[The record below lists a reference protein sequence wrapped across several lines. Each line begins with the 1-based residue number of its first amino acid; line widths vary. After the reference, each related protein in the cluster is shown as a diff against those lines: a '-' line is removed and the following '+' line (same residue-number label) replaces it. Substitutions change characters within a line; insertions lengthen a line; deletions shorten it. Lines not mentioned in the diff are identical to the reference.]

1 MQDNLPPKKDT
12 PSHPKSK
19 RTARFSDMLL
29 QVTTDLAKTKSLDE
43 ALETLVKITT
53 STIGAERGT
62 IFLNDSAT
70 GELYS
75 RIAQGSFRR
84 EIRILNTKGVAGW
97 VFTNNKGAIIPD
109 AYKDDRFNKAVDVR
123 TGFRTKSILC
133 APLRTVSGEEI
144 GVSQILNKIDGEFNQ
159 DDLDLLEAMT
169 EQAAI
174 AIQGNIIVEQIEAAR
189 KQELEFLDVV
199 SQVSSELELTP
210 LLQKIITTISTMLDC
225 ERATLFINDEKTNE
239 LYTEVGEGLD
249 EKSVIKFPNHLGIA
263 GTVFTSGKPVN
274 IPHAYA
280 DLRFNPGFDKKTG
293 FFTRSILCMPVFNKE
308 GKTIGVS
315 QVLNKKGGSFNAED
329 EKRLAAFTSQISMG
343 IENAKLFDDVQSQMN
358 YSQSILSSMHDAVL
372 TFDENFVIK
381 TCNPAG
387 LKILK
392 VPHEAAILEQE
403 ASALFNGPNEWLIK
417 KLESVEET
425 EEFLDAEIQVE
436 GETLSV
442 NITLSPLLG
451 KNSSVGRLQ
460 KGSEKKISPI
470 KDPSVRYEITIGRE
484 IIGAMLM
491 IEDISSEKRM
501 KSTMSRYM
509 DPELADQLMAT
520 GAENED
526 IMGGKQS
533 VGTVLFSDVRSF
545 TTITEELGAQ
555 GTVKLLNDYFTIMVD
570 CITDEGGML
579 DKFIGDAMMCIF
591 GTPVPHDDDPDRAV
605 RAAIRMMTDLKT
617 FNDKRASE
625 GKMPIDHG
633 MGINTDSIVSGNIG
647 SPKRMDYTVIG
658 DGVNLAARI
667 ESACKQYGAHIL
679 ISEFTHKAVKA
690 TYRTRPVDYVIVK
703 GKTEPVGVYEV
714 LDFHD
719 DESYPNLVEA
729 LGLFNDGYRS
739 WNIGK
744 WDQAIK
750 LFNSVL
756 KINPSDKA
764 AQLYIDRC
772 NHMKKNPPKGTWDGV
787 WVMTSK

>member
-1 MQDNLPPKKDT
+1 
-12 PSHPKSK
+12 
-19 RTARFSDMLL
+19 DM
-29 QVTTDLAKTKSLDE
+29 
-43 ALETLVKITT
+43 
-53 STIGAERGT
+53 
-62 IFLNDSAT
+62 
-70 GELYS
+70 
-75 RIAQGSFRR
+75 
-84 EIRILNTKGVAGW
+84 
-97 VFTNNKGAIIPD
+97 
-109 AYKDDRFNKAVDVR
+109 
-123 TGFRTKSILC
+123 
-133 APLRTVSGEEI
+133 
-144 GVSQILNKIDGEFNQ
+144 
-159 DDLDLLEAMT
+159 LEAMT

-249 EKSVIKFPNHLGIA
+249 EKSTIRIPNHLGISGA
-263 GTVFTSGKPVN
+263 VFTSGKAVN

-280 DLRFNPGFDKKTG
+280 DLRFNPSFDKQTG
-293 FFTRSILCMPVFNKE
+293 FFTRSILCMPVFSKA

-315 QVLNKKGGSFNAED
+315 QVLNKRGGSFNAED

-372 TFDENFVIK
+372 TFDEQGVVK

-387 LKILK
+387 LRILK
-392 VPHEAAILEQE
+392 VPHEAAILEQQ
-403 ASALFNGPNEWLIK
+403 ASSLFGGSNEWLLQ
-417 KLESVEET
+417 KLEAVHEN
-425 EEFLDAEIQVE
+425 EEFLDAELQVE

-442 NITLSPLLG
+442 NVTLTPLLG
-451 KNSSVGRLQ
+451 K
-460 KGSEKKISPI
+460 SEKRSDVDSSP
-470 KDPSVRYEITIGRE
+470 KDN

-509 DPELADQLMAT
+509 DPELADQLMTAD
-520 GAENED
+520 GNDAD

-605 RAAIRMMTDLKT
+605 RAAIRMMTDLKV
-617 FNDKRASE
+617 FNDKRSTE

-679 ISEFTHKAVKA
+679 ISEFTYNAVKA
-690 TYRTRPVDYVIVK
+690 TYRTRQVDYVIVK

-739 WNIGK
+739 WNEGK
-744 WDQAIK
+744 WDQATK
-750 LFNSVL
+750 LFNSVK
-756 KINPSDKA
+756 KINPDDKA

-772 NHMKKNPPKGTWDGV
+772 AHMKKNPPKGNWDGV

>member
-1 MQDNLPPKKDT
+1 
-12 PSHPKSK
+12 
-19 RTARFSDMLL
+19 MLL
-29 QVTTDLAKTKSLDE
+29 QVTNDLAKTKTLDE

-62 IFLNDSAT
+62 IFLNDPAT

-75 RIAQGSFRR
+75 RIAQGNFRR
-84 EIRILNTKGVAGW
+84 EIRILNNKGVAGW
-97 VFTNNKGAIIPD
+97 VFSHNEGVIIQD
-109 AYKDDRFNKAVDVR
+109 AYKDERFNKAVDVR

-133 APLRTVSGEEI
+133 APLRTVAGEEI
-144 GVSQILNKIDGEFNQ
+144 GVSQILNKIDGEFGQ
-159 DDLDLLEAMT
+159 EDLDLLEAMT

-280 DLRFNPGFDKKTG
+280 DLRFNPSFDKQTG

-315 QVLNKKGGSFNAED
+315 QVLNKRGGSFNAED

-343 IENAKLFDDVQSQMN
+343 IENAKLFDDVQNQKN
-358 YSQSILSSMHDAVL
+358 YSESILSSMHDAVL
-372 TFDENFVIK
+372 TLDENGVIK
-381 TCNPAG
+381 TCNSAG
-387 LKILK
+387 LRILQI
-392 VPHEAAILEQE
+392 PSLSDILTKT
-403 ASALFNGPNEWLIK
+403 ANEIFTDRNSWLLH
-417 KLESVEET
+417 KLESIEEQ
-425 EEFLDAEIQVE
+425 EEFLDAEILI
-436 GETLSV
+436 GKDKLSV
-442 NITLSPLLG
+442 NISLMPLIGQKNENLG
-451 KNSSVGRLQ
+451 N
-460 KGSEKKISPI
+460 
-470 KDPSVRYEITIGRE
+470 
-484 IIGAMLM
+484 MLM

-509 DPELADQLMAT
+509 DPELADQLMME
-520 GAENED
+520 GDGND

-555 GTVKLLNDYFTIMVD
+555 GTVKLLNEYFTIMVD

-617 FNDKRASE
+617 FNQKRSSE
-625 GKMPIDHG
+625 GRMPIDHG

-679 ISEFTHKAVKA
+679 ISEFTQKAVKA
-690 TYRTRPVDYVIVK
+690 TYRTRQVDYMIVK
-703 GKTEPVGVYEV
+703 GKTVPVGVYEV

-719 DESYPNLVEA
+719 EESYPNLAES
-729 LGLFNDGYRS
+729 LGIFNEGYRS
-739 WNIGK
+739 WTDGK

-750 LFNSVL
+750 SFNNVK
-756 KINPSDKA
+756 KINENDKA
-764 AQLYIDRC
+764 AQLYLDRC
-772 NHMKKNPPKGTWDGV
+772 NHMKKNPPKGDWSGV
-787 WVMTSK
+787 WVMTTK

>member
-1 MQDNLPPKKDT
+1 MEEKNLNSPKNE
-12 PSHPKSK
+12 SK

-62 IFLNDSAT
+62 IFLNDSST

-75 RIAQGSFRR
+75 RIAQGNFRR
-84 EIRILNTKGVAGW
+84 EIRILNSKGVAGW
-97 VFTNNKGAIIPD
+97 VFTNNEGTIIHD

-133 APLRTVSGEEI
+133 APLRTVSGEKI
-144 GVSQILNKIDGEFNQ
+144 GVSQILNKIDGQFEEE
-159 DDLDLLEAMT
+159 DLDLLQAMT

-174 AIQGNIIVEQIEAAR
+174 AIQGNIIVEQVEAAR

-210 LLQKIITTISTMLDC
+210 LLQKIISTISTMLDC

-249 EKSVIKFPNHLGIA
+249 EKSVIRFPNHLGIA
-263 GTVFTSGKPVN
+263 GTVFTSGESVN

-280 DLRFNPGFDKKTG
+280 DLRFNPSFDKQTG
-293 FFTRSILCMPVFNKE
+293 FFTRSILCMPVLNKE
-308 GKTIGVS
+308 GKAIGVS
-315 QVLNKKGGSFNAED
+315 QVLNKRGGSFNTED

-358 YSQSILSSMHDAVL
+358 YSQSILASMHDAVI
-372 TFDENFVIK
+372 TFDENFIVK

-387 LKILK
+387 LRIFNFISEKDIVGQTASSILT
-392 VPHEAAILEQE
+392 
-403 ASALFNGPNEWLIK
+403 GPNQWLVEKI
-417 KLESVEET
+417 ERIQEVEEY
-425 EEFLDAEIQVE
+425 LDHELSIDN
-436 GETLSV
+436 ETLSV
-442 NITLSPLLG
+442 NVTVTPLLG
-451 KNSSVGRLQ
+451 KSASGLGDN
-460 KGSEKKISPI
+460 KPTKKATESI
-470 KDPSVRYEITIGRE
+470 V
-484 IIGAMLM
+484 IGAMLM
-491 IEDISSEKRM
+491 VEDISSEKRM

-509 DPELADQLMAT
+509 DPELADQLMSS
-520 GAENED
+520 GGNNDD

-555 GTVKLLNDYFTIMVD
+555 GTVKLLNEYFTIMVD

-605 RAAIRMMTDLKT
+605 RAAIRMMTDLKV
-617 FNDKRASE
+617 FNDKRVNE
-625 GKMPIDHG
+625 GKKPIDHG

-679 ISEFTHKAVKA
+679 ISEFTQKAVKA
-690 TYRTRPVDYVIVK
+690 TYRTRQVDYMIVK
-703 GKTEPVGVYEV
+703 GKTVPVGVYEV
-714 LDFHD
+714 LDFHT
-719 DESYPNLVEA
+719 EQSYPNLAEA
-729 LGLFNDGYRS
+729 LGVFNEGYRS
-739 WNIGK
+739 WTNGK

-750 LFNSVL
+750 SFKNVQ
-756 KINPSDKA
+756 KINPNDKA
-764 AQLYIDRC
+764 AQMYLERC
-772 NHMKKNPPKGTWDGV
+772 DYMKKNPPKGEWSGV
-787 WVMTSK
+787 WVMKTK

>member
-1 MQDNLPPKKDT
+1 MATKSNTKEPKI
-12 PSHPKSK
+12 
-19 RTARFSDMLL
+19 RTSRFSDMLL

-62 IFLNDSAT
+62 IFLNDAAT

-75 RIAQGSFRR
+75 RIAQGNFRR
-84 EIRILNTKGVAGW
+84 EIRIMNTKGVAGW
-97 VFTNNKGAIIPD
+97 VFSHNEGAIIPD

-133 APLRTVSGEEI
+133 APLRTVNGEKI
-144 GVSQILNKIDGEFNQ
+144 GVSQILNKVDGEFTEE
-159 DDLDLLEAMT
+159 DLEMLEAMT

-174 AIQGNIIVEQIEAAR
+174 AIQGNIIVEQVEAAR

-210 LLQKIITTISTMLDC
+210 LLQKIISTISTMLDC

-249 EKSVIKFPNHLGIA
+249 EKSVIRFPNHLGIA
-263 GTVFTSGKPVN
+263 GTVFTSAKPVN

-280 DLRFNPGFDKKTG
+280 DLRFNPSFDKQTG
-293 FFTRSILCMPVFNKE
+293 FFTRSILCMPVLNKE

-315 QVLNKKGGSFNAED
+315 QVLNKRGGSFNQED

-343 IENAKLFDDVQSQMN
+343 IENAKLFDDVQNQKN
-358 YSQSILSSMHDAVL
+358 YSESILSSMHDAVL
-372 TFDENFVIK
+372 TIDENKLIK
-381 TCNPAG
+381 TCNPSG
-387 LKILK
+387 LKVFKNPVLSDIINQSITELLGF
-392 VPHEAAILEQE
+392 E
-403 ASALFNGPNEWLIK
+403 NEWLNK
-417 KLESVEET
+417 KLESVEEQ
-425 EEFLDAEIQVE
+425 EEFLDATIEIQ
-436 GETLSV
+436 GEKLSV
-442 NITLSPLLG
+442 NISITPLIGQKDENLG
-451 KNSSVGRLQ
+451 
-460 KGSEKKISPI
+460 IMI
-470 KDPSVRYEITIGRE
+470 
-484 IIGAMLM
+484 M

-509 DPELADQLMAT
+509 DPELADQLMSE
-520 GAENED
+520 GESGD
-526 IMGGKQS
+526 VMGGKQS
-533 VGTVLFSDVRSF
+533 IASVLFSDVRSF

-555 GTVKLLNDYFTIMVD
+555 GTVKLLNEYFTIMVD

-591 GTPVPHDDDPDRAV
+591 GTPIPHDDDPDRAV
-605 RAAIRMMTDLKT
+605 RAAIRMMTDLIV
-617 FNDKRASE
+617 FNDKRAAE

-679 ISEFTHKAVKA
+679 ISEFTYKAVKA
-690 TYRTRPVDYVIVK
+690 TYRTRQVDYVVVK

-719 DESYPNLVEA
+719 ENSYPNMVDA
-729 LGLFNDGYRS
+729 LGNFNDGYRA
-739 WNIGK
+739 WNDGK

-750 LFNSVL
+750 LFNTVK
-756 KINPSDKA
+756 KINPNDKA
-764 AQLYIDRC
+764 AQLYLDRC
-772 NHMKKNPPKGTWDGV
+772 DFMKKNPPKGNWDGV

>member
-1 MQDNLPPKKDT
+1 MTKEENKNKT
-12 PSHPKSK
+12 FKNAKSK
-19 RTARFSDMLL
+19 RTERFSDMLL

-62 IFLNDSAT
+62 IFLNDAST

-75 RIAQGSFRR
+75 RIAQGNFRR
-84 EIRILNTKGVAGW
+84 EIRILNSKGVAGW
-97 VFTNNKGAIIPD
+97 VFSKNQGVIIHD
-109 AYKDDRFNKAVDVR
+109 AYKDERFNKAVDVR

-133 APLRTVSGEEI
+133 APLRTISGEKI
-144 GVSQILNKIDGEFNQ
+144 GVSQILNKIDGEFDQ

-210 LLQKIITTISTMLDC
+210 LLQKIISTISTMLDC

-263 GTVFTSGKPVN
+263 GNVFTSGKPVN

-280 DLRFNPGFDKKTG
+280 DLRFNPAFDKQTG

-315 QVLNKKGGSFNAED
+315 QVLNKRGGAFNAED

-358 YSQSILSSMHDAVL
+358 YSESILSSMHDAVL
-372 TFDENFVIK
+372 TFDENHIVK

-403 ASALFNGPNEWLIK
+403 ASILFSGPNEWLLK
-417 KLESVEET
+417 KLETVEDT

-442 NITLSPLLG
+442 NITLTPLLG
-451 KNSSVGRLQ
+451 KNSTRGRLQ
-460 KGSEKKISPI
+460 KGSEKNIKAGKNSPL
-470 KDPSVRYEITIGRE
+470 DEITVGRE

-520 GAENED
+520 GGENED

-591 GTPVPHDDDPDRAV
+591 GTPVPHEDDPDRAV

-617 FNDKRASE
+617 FNEKRANE
-625 GKMPIDHG
+625 GKMAIDHG

-679 ISEFTHKAVKA
+679 ISEFTYKAVKA
-690 TYRTRPVDYVIVK
+690 TYRTRQVDYVIVK

-719 DESYPNLVEA
+719 DDSYPNLVEA
-729 LGLFNDGYRS
+729 LGMFNDGYRS
-739 WNIGK
+739 WNHGK

-756 KINPSDKA
+756 KINPNDKA
-764 AQLYIDRC
+764 AKLYVDRC

>member
-1 MQDNLPPKKDT
+1 MEEKNQDKT
-12 PSHPKSK
+12 ASESK

-53 STIGAERGT
+53 TTIGAERGT
-62 IFLNDSAT
+62 IFLNDAST

-75 RIAQGSFRR
+75 RIAQGNFRR
-84 EIRILNTKGVAGW
+84 EIRILNSKGVAGW
-97 VFTNNKGAIIPD
+97 VFTHNEGTIIHD

-133 APLRTVSGEEI
+133 APLRTVSGEKI
-144 GVSQILNKIDGEFNQ
+144 GVSQILNKIDGQFEEE
-159 DDLDLLEAMT
+159 DLELLLAMT

-174 AIQGNIIVEQIEAAR
+174 AIQGNIIVEQVEAAR

-210 LLQKIITTISTMLDC
+210 LLQKIISTISTMLDC

-263 GTVFTSGKPVN
+263 GTVFTSGESVN

-280 DLRFNPGFDKKTG
+280 DLRFNPAFDKQTG

-308 GKTIGVS
+308 GKAIGVS
-315 QVLNKKGGSFNAED
+315 QVLNKRGGSFNAED

-358 YSQSILSSMHDAVL
+358 YSQSILASMHDAVI
-372 TFDENFVIK
+372 TFDENYVVK

-387 LKILK
+387 LRILK
-392 VPHEAAILEQE
+392 VINESEILEQP
-403 ASALFNGPNEWLIK
+403 ASAILSESNQWLLDKIETIK
-417 KLESVEET
+417 EV
-425 EEFLDAEIQVE
+425 EEFLDHELVVD

-442 NITLSPLLG
+442 NVTLTPLKGKASSGLG
-451 KNSSVGRLQ
+451 DAKNS
-460 KGSEKKISPI
+460 KGKANAA
-470 KDPSVRYEITIGRE
+470 V
-484 IIGAMLM
+484 IGAMLM

-509 DPELADQLMAT
+509 DPELADQLMAS
-520 GAENED
+520 GGSNED

-555 GTVKLLNDYFTIMVD
+555 GTVKLLNEYFTIMVD

-605 RAAIRMMTDLKT
+605 RAAIRMMTDLKV
-617 FNDKRASE
+617 FNNKRMNE
-625 GKMPIDHG
+625 GKKPIDHG

-679 ISEFTHKAVKA
+679 ISEFTYKAVKA
-690 TYRTRPVDYVIVK
+690 TYRTRQVDYVIVK

-719 DESYPNLVEA
+719 DESYPDLVEA
-729 LGLFNDGYRS
+729 LGLFNDGYRC
-739 WNIGK
+739 WNQGK

-750 LFNSVL
+750 LFQSVK
-756 KINPSDKA
+756 KINENDLA

-772 NHMKKNPPKGTWDGV
+772 NHMKKNPPKGEWDGV
-787 WVMTSK
+787 WVMKTK

>member
-1 MQDNLPPKKDT
+1 MEDKKQTD
-12 PSHPKSK
+12 SKSDGGSNSK
-19 RTARFSDMLL
+19 RTARFSEMLL

-43 ALETLVKITT
+43 ALEVLVKITT

-62 IFLNDSAT
+62 IFLNDPAT

-75 RIAQGSFRR
+75 RIAQGNFRR

-97 VFTNNKGAIIPD
+97 AFTKNEGVIIHD
-109 AYKDDRFNKAVDVR
+109 AYKDERFNKAVDVR

-133 APLRTVSGEEI
+133 APLRTVNGEEI
-144 GVSQILNKIDGEFNQ
+144 GVSQILNKIDGEFDQ
-159 DDLDLLEAMT
+159 SDLDMLEAMT

-249 EKSVIKFPNHLGIA
+249 EKSTIRIPNHLGISGA
-263 GTVFTSGKPVN
+263 VFTSGKAVN

-280 DLRFNPGFDKKTG
+280 DLRFNPSFDKQTG
-293 FFTRSILCMPVFNKE
+293 FFTRSILCMPVFSKA

-315 QVLNKKGGSFNAED
+315 QVLNKRGGSFNAED

-372 TFDENFVIK
+372 TFDEQGVVK

-387 LKILK
+387 LRILK
-392 VPHEAAILEQE
+392 VPNEAAILEQQ
-403 ASALFNGPNEWLIK
+403 ASSLFGGPNEWLLQ
-417 KLESVEET
+417 KLEAVHEN
-425 EEFLDAEIQVE
+425 EEFLDAELQIE

-442 NITLSPLLG
+442 NVTLTPLLG
-451 KNSSVGRLQ
+451 K
-460 KGSEKKISPI
+460 SEKRSDVDSSP
-470 KDPSVRYEITIGRE
+470 KDN

-509 DPELADQLMAT
+509 DPELADQLMTAD
-520 GAENED
+520 GNDAD

-605 RAAIRMMTDLKT
+605 RAAIRMMTDLKV
-617 FNDKRASE
+617 FNDKRSTE
-625 GKMPIDHG
+625 GKRPIDHG
-633 MGINTDSIVSGNIG
+633 MGINTASIVSGNIG

-679 ISEFTHKAVKA
+679 ISEFTYNAVKA
-690 TYRTRPVDYVIVK
+690 TYRTRQVDYVIVK

-739 WNIGK
+739 WNEGK
-744 WDQAIK
+744 WDQATK
-750 LFNSVL
+750 LFNSVK
-756 KINPSDKA
+756 KINPDDKA

-772 NHMKKNPPKGTWDGV
+772 AHMKKNPPKGNWDGV

>member
-1 MQDNLPPKKDT
+1 MPTKTNSPEPK
-12 PSHPKSK
+12 K

-62 IFLNDSAT
+62 IFLNDSST

-84 EIRILNTKGVAGW
+84 EIRIMNSKGVAGW
-97 VFTNNKGAIIPD
+97 VFSHNEGAIIPD

-133 APLRTVSGEEI
+133 APLRTVNGEKI
-144 GVSQILNKIDGEFNQ
+144 GVSQILNKIDGEFSQ
-159 DDLDLLEAMT
+159 DDLELLEAMT

-174 AIQGNIIVEQIEAAR
+174 AIQGNIIVEQVEAAR

-199 SQVSSELELTP
+199 SQVASELELTP
-210 LLQKIITTISTMLDC
+210 LLQKIISTISTMLDC

-249 EKSVIKFPNHLGIA
+249 EKSIIRFPNHLGIA
-263 GTVFTSGKPVN
+263 GTVFISAKPVN

-280 DLRFNPGFDKKTG
+280 DLRFNPSFDKQTG
-293 FFTRSILCMPVFNKE
+293 FFTRSILCMPVLNKE

-315 QVLNKKGGSFNAED
+315 QVLNKRGGSFNQED

-343 IENAKLFDDVQSQMN
+343 IENAKLFDDVQNQKN
-358 YSQSILSSMHDAVL
+358 YSESILSSMHDAVI
-372 TFDENFVIK
+372 TIDENKMVR

-387 LKILK
+387 LKVLK
-392 VPHEAAILEQE
+392 LSNLTDVLNTSLIELLGSEN
-403 ASALFNGPNEWLIK
+403 SWLTN
-417 KLESVEET
+417 KLESVDEQ
-425 EEFLDAEIQVE
+425 EEFLDATLLIQ
-436 GETLSV
+436 GDKLSV
-442 NITLSPLLG
+442 NVSTTPLIG
-451 KNSSVGRLQ
+451 QKNESMGVM
-460 KGSEKKISPI
+460 I
-470 KDPSVRYEITIGRE
+470 
-484 IIGAMLM
+484 M

-509 DPELADQLMAT
+509 DPELADQLMNA
-520 GAENED
+520 GESD
-526 IMGGKQS
+526 DVMGGKQS
-533 VGTVLFSDVRSF
+533 TASVLFSDVRSF

-591 GTPVPHDDDPDRAV
+591 GTPIPHEDDPDRAV
-605 RAAIRMMTDLKT
+605 RAAIRMMTDLKV
-617 FNDKRASE
+617 FNDKRAAE

-633 MGINTDSIVSGNIG
+633 MGVNTDSIVSGNIG

-679 ISEFTHKAVKA
+679 ISEFTYKAVKA
-690 TYRTRPVDYVIVK
+690 TYRTRQVDYVIVK
-703 GKTEPVGVYEV
+703 GKTEPVGVFEV

-719 DESYPNLVEA
+719 DDSYPNMIEA
-729 LGLFNDGYRS
+729 LGNFNDGYRA
-739 WNIGK
+739 WNDGK

-750 LFNSVL
+750 LFNSVK
-756 KINPSDKA
+756 KINPEDKA
-764 AQLYIDRC
+764 AQLYLDRC
-772 NHMKKNPPKGTWDGV
+772 DYMKKNPPKKEWDGV

>member
-1 MQDNLPPKKDT
+1 MATKANSKESSKKT
-12 PSHPKSK
+12 S
-19 RTARFSDMLL
+19 RFSDMLL

-75 RIAQGSFRR
+75 RIAQGNFRR
-84 EIRILNTKGVAGW
+84 EIRIMNTKGVAGW
-97 VFTNNKGAIIPD
+97 VFSHNEGAIIPD

-133 APLRTVSGEEI
+133 APLRTVNGEKI
-144 GVSQILNKIDGEFNQ
+144 GVSQILNKIDGEFTQ
-159 DDLDLLEAMT
+159 DDLEMLEAMT

-174 AIQGNIIVEQIEAAR
+174 AIQGNIIVEQVEAAR

-210 LLQKIITTISTMLDC
+210 LLQKIISTISTMLDC

-249 EKSVIKFPNHLGIA
+249 EKSVIRFPNHLGIA
-263 GTVFTSGKPVN
+263 GTVFTSAKPVN

-280 DLRFNPGFDKKTG
+280 DLRFNPSFDKQTG
-293 FFTRSILCMPVFNKE
+293 FFTRSILCMPVLNKE

-315 QVLNKKGGSFNAED
+315 QVLNKRGGSFNDED

-343 IENAKLFDDVQSQMN
+343 IENAKLFDDVQNQKN
-358 YSQSILSSMHDAVL
+358 YSESILSSMHDAVI
-372 TFDENFVIK
+372 TIDENKSIK

-387 LKILK
+387 LKVFKSPILA
-392 VPHEAAILEQE
+392 EILNKPISELLGVE
-403 ASALFNGPNEWLIK
+403 NEWLSN
-417 KLESVEET
+417 KLESVSEQ
-425 EEFLDAEIQVE
+425 EEFLDATLQIQ
-436 GETLSV
+436 GEKLSV
-442 NITLSPLLG
+442 NLSLTPLIGQKSDNLG
-451 KNSSVGRLQ
+451 VM
-460 KGSEKKISPI
+460 I
-470 KDPSVRYEITIGRE
+470 
-484 IIGAMLM
+484 M

-509 DPELADQLMAT
+509 DPELADQLMSA
-520 GAENED
+520 GD
-526 IMGGKQS
+526 SDDVMGGKQS
-533 VGTVLFSDVRSF
+533 IASVLFSDVRSF

-555 GTVKLLNDYFTIMVD
+555 GTVKLLNEYFTIMVD

-591 GTPVPHDDDPDRAV
+591 GTPIPHDDDPDRAV
-605 RAAIRMMTDLKT
+605 RAAIRMMTDLKV
-617 FNDKRASE
+617 FNDKRAAE

-633 MGINTDSIVSGNIG
+633 MGVNTDSIVSGNIG

-679 ISEFTHKAVKA
+679 ISEFTYKAVKA
-690 TYRTRPVDYVIVK
+690 TYRTRQVDYVIVK

-719 DESYPNLVEA
+719 DSSYPNMIEA
-729 LGLFNDGYRS
+729 LGQFNDGYRA
-739 WNIGK
+739 WNNGN
-744 WDQAIK
+744 WEQAIK
-750 LFNSVL
+750 LFNSV
-756 KINPSDKA
+756 KKNNPNDKA

-772 NHMKKNPPKGTWDGV
+772 NHMKKNPPKGEWDGV

>member
-1 MQDNLPPKKDT
+1 MESKQEPEK
-12 PSHPKSK
+12 K
-19 RTARFSDMLL
+19 RTSRFSEMLL

-53 STIGAERGT
+53 GTIGAERGT
-62 IFLNDSAT
+62 IFLNDSST

-75 RIAQGSFRR
+75 RIAQGNFRR
-84 EIRILNTKGVAGW
+84 EIRILNNKGVAGW
-97 VFTNNKGAIIPD
+97 VFTRNEGTIIHD

-133 APLRTVSGEEI
+133 APLRTVSGEKI
-144 GVSQILNKIDGEFNQ
+144 GVSQILNKVDGEFDE
-159 DDLDLLEAMT
+159 DDLELLQAMT

-174 AIQGNIIVEQIEAAR
+174 AIQGNIIVEQVEAAR

-210 LLQKIITTISTMLDC
+210 LLQKIISTISTMLDC

-249 EKSVIKFPNHLGIA
+249 EKSVIRFPNHLGIA
-263 GTVFTSGKPVN
+263 GTVFTSAKPVN

-280 DLRFNPGFDKKTG
+280 DLRFNPSFDKQTG

-315 QVLNKKGGSFNAED
+315 QVLNKRGGSFNEED

-343 IENAKLFDDVQSQMN
+343 IENAKLFDDVQNQKN
-358 YSQSILSSMHDAVL
+358 YSESILSSMHDAVV
-372 TFDENFVIK
+372 TIDENKLVK

-387 LKILK
+387 LKILN
-392 VPHEAAILEQE
+392 VPVLEE
-403 ASALFNGPNEWLIK
+403 FLGTSLLDKLGKENNWLTA
-417 KLESVEET
+417 KLESVEEQ
-425 EEFLDAEIQVE
+425 EEFLDASLTVE
-436 GETLSV
+436 GQKLSV
-442 NITLSPLLG
+442 NISLTPLLG
-451 KNSSVGRLQ
+451 Q
-460 KGSEKKISPI
+460 KEESLGSMI
-470 KDPSVRYEITIGRE
+470 
-484 IIGAMLM
+484 M

-509 DPELADQLMAT
+509 DPELADQLLNES
-520 GAENED
+520 ENQD

-533 VGTVLFSDVRSF
+533 IASVLFSDVRSF

-555 GTVKLLNDYFTIMVD
+555 GTVKLLNEYFSIMVD

-591 GTPVPHDDDPDRAV
+591 GTPVAHDDDPDRAV
-605 RAAIRMMTDLKT
+605 RAAIRMMTDLQV
-617 FNDKRASE
+617 FNDKRAAE

-690 TYRTRPVDYVIVK
+690 TYRTRQVDYVIVK
-703 GKTEPVGVYEV
+703 GKTEPVGVHEV

-719 DESYPNLVEA
+719 EKSYPNMVEA
-729 LGLFNDGYRS
+729 LGHFNDGYRA
-739 WNIGK
+739 WNDGK

-750 LFNSVL
+750 LFKNVE
-756 KINPSDKA
+756 KINPNDKA
-764 AQLYIDRC
+764 AKLYLDRC
-772 NHMKKNPPKGTWDGV
+772 AYMKKHPPKGDWNGV

>member
-1 MQDNLPPKKDT
+1 MEDKKTSDPKNT
-12 PSHPKSK
+12 EGPKSK
-19 RTARFSDMLL
+19 RTSRFSDMLL

-43 ALETLVKITT
+43 ALEVLVKITT

-62 IFLNDSAT
+62 IFLNDPAT

-75 RIAQGSFRR
+75 RIAQGNFRR

-97 VFTNNKGAIIPD
+97 AFTKNEGVIIHD
-109 AYKDDRFNKAVDVR
+109 AYKDERFNKAVDVR

-133 APLRTVSGEEI
+133 APLRTVNGEEI
-144 GVSQILNKIDGEFNQ
+144 GVSQILNKIDGEFEQ
-159 DDLDLLEAMT
+159 DDLDMLEAMT

-249 EKSVIKFPNHLGIA
+249 EKSTIRIPNHLGIS
-263 GTVFTSGKPVN
+263 GTVFTSGKAVN

-280 DLRFNPGFDKKTG
+280 DLRFNPSFDKQTG
-293 FFTRSILCMPVFNKE
+293 FFTRSILCMPVFSKA

-315 QVLNKKGGSFNAED
+315 QVLNKRGGSFNAED

-372 TFDENFVIK
+372 TFDDHGTIK

-387 LKILK
+387 LRILK
-392 VPHEAAILEQE
+392 IPHEAAILEQS
-403 ASALFNGPNEWLIK
+403 ASSLLKGPNEWLLH
-417 KLESVEET
+417 KLEAVQET
-425 EEFLDAEIQVE
+425 EEFLDAELQVE

-442 NITLSPLLG
+442 NVTLTPLMG
-451 KNSSVGRLQ
+451 KNEKRNQTDSSGDNPPPV
-460 KGSEKKISPI
+460 S
-470 KDPSVRYEITIGRE
+470 D
-484 IIGAMLM
+484 IIGVMLM

-509 DPELADQLMAT
+509 DPELADQLMTT
-520 GAENED
+520 GSDDD

-591 GTPVPHDDDPDRAV
+591 GTPVPHEDDPDRAV
-605 RAAIRMMTDLKT
+605 RAAIRMMTDLKV
-617 FNDKRASE
+617 FNDKRSNE

-679 ISEFTHKAVKA
+679 ISEFTYQAVKA
-690 TYRTRPVDYVIVK
+690 TYRTRQVDYVIVK
-703 GKTEPVGVYEV
+703 GKTEPVGIYEV

-739 WNIGK
+739 WNLGK

-750 LFNSVL
+750 LFNSVKKL
-756 KINPSDKA
+756 NPNDKA
-764 AQLYIDRC
+764 AQLYLDRC

-787 WVMTSK
+787 WVMTTK

>member
-1 MQDNLPPKKDT
+1 MKDNKDKT
-12 PSHPKSK
+12 FKNAKSK
-19 RTARFSDMLL
+19 RTERFSDMLL

-62 IFLNDSAT
+62 IFLNDAST

-75 RIAQGSFRR
+75 RIAQGNFRR
-84 EIRILNTKGVAGW
+84 EIRILNSKGVAGW
-97 VFTNNKGAIIPD
+97 VFTRNQGVIIHD
-109 AYKDDRFNKAVDVR
+109 AYKDERFNKAVDVR

-133 APLRTVSGEEI
+133 APLRTIAGEEI
-144 GVSQILNKIDGEFNQ
+144 GVSQILNKIDGEFEQ
-159 DDLDLLEAMT
+159 EDLDLLEAMT

-263 GTVFTSGKPVN
+263 GNVFTSGKPVN

-280 DLRFNPGFDKKTG
+280 DLRFNPGFDKQTG

-315 QVLNKKGGSFNAED
+315 QVLNKRGGAFNAED

-358 YSQSILSSMHDAVL
+358 YSESILSSMHDAVL

-387 LKILK
+387 LRILQI
-392 VPHEAAILEQE
+392 PGESHILERE

-417 KLESVEET
+417 KLETVEET
-425 EEFLDAEIQVE
+425 EEFLDAELQIE

-442 NITLSPLLG
+442 NITLTPLLG
-451 KNSSVGRLQ
+451 KQTDTGRVP
-460 KGSEKKISPI
+460 KGSDKELQGNKKSSPTG
-470 KDPSVRYEITIGRE
+470 KLAVGRE

-520 GAENED
+520 SGENED

-617 FNDKRASE
+617 FNDKRISE

-679 ISEFTHKAVKA
+679 ISEFTYKAVKA
-690 TYRTRPVDYVIVK
+690 TYRTRQVDYVIVK

-714 LDFHD
+714 LDFHT

-739 WNIGK
+739 WNDGK

-750 LFNSVL
+750 LFKDVKKL
-756 KINPSDKA
+756 NPDDKA
-764 AQLYIDRC
+764 AQLYLDRC
-772 NHMKKNPPKGTWDGV
+772 NHMKKNPPKGDWDGV

>member
-1 MQDNLPPKKDT
+1 MEDKNTSEQNNPDN
-12 PSHPKSK
+12 PKSK
-19 RTARFSDMLL
+19 RTSRFSDMLL

-43 ALETLVKITT
+43 ALEVLVKITT

-62 IFLNDSAT
+62 IFLNDPAT

-75 RIAQGSFRR
+75 RIAQGNFRR

-97 VFTNNKGAIIPD
+97 AFTKNEGVIIHD
-109 AYKDDRFNKAVDVR
+109 AYKDERFNKAVDVR

-133 APLRTVSGEEI
+133 APLRTVNGEEI
-144 GVSQILNKIDGEFNQ
+144 GVSQILNKIDGEFDQ
-159 DDLDLLEAMT
+159 DDLDMLEAMT

-249 EKSVIKFPNHLGIA
+249 EKSTIRIPNHLGIS
-263 GTVFTSGKPVN
+263 GTVFTSGKAVN

-280 DLRFNPGFDKKTG
+280 DLRFNPSFDKQTG
-293 FFTRSILCMPVFNKE
+293 FFTRSILCMPVFSKA

-315 QVLNKKGGSFNAED
+315 QVLNKRGGSFNAED

-372 TFDENFVIK
+372 TFDEHGTVK

-387 LKILK
+387 LRILK
-392 VPHEAAILEQE
+392 IPHESAILEQS
-403 ASALFNGPNEWLIK
+403 ASSLLGGPNEWLLH
-417 KLESVEET
+417 KLEAVQEN
-425 EEFLDAEIQVE
+425 EEFLDAELQIE

-442 NITLSPLLG
+442 NVTLTPLLG
-451 KNSSVGRLQ
+451 K
-460 KGSEKKISPI
+460 SEKRKPENPDGDAGLSSKPN
-470 KDPSVRYEITIGRE
+470 

-509 DPELADQLMAT
+509 DPELADQLMTA
-520 GAENED
+520 GGDDSD

-591 GTPVPHDDDPDRAV
+591 GTPVPHEDDPDRAV
-605 RAAIRMMTDLKT
+605 RAAIRMMTDLKV
-617 FNDKRASE
+617 FNDKRSTE

-679 ISEFTHKAVKA
+679 ISEFTYKAVKA
-690 TYRTRPVDYVIVK
+690 TYRTRQVDYVIVK

-739 WNIGK
+739 WNDGK

-750 LFNSVL
+750 IFNSVK
-756 KINPSDKA
+756 KINPNDKA
-764 AQLYIDRC
+764 AQLYLDRC
-772 NHMKKNPPKGTWDGV
+772 SHMKKNPPKGDWDGV

>member
-1 MQDNLPPKKDT
+1 MEDKKQAESQNPKN
-12 PSHPKSK
+12 SSAK
-19 RTARFSDMLL
+19 RTSRFSDMLL

-43 ALETLVKITT
+43 ALEVLVKITT

-62 IFLNDSAT
+62 IFLNDPAT

-75 RIAQGSFRR
+75 RIAQGNFRR

-97 VFTNNKGAIIPD
+97 AFTKNEGVIIHD
-109 AYKDDRFNKAVDVR
+109 AYKDERFNKAVDVR

-133 APLRTVSGEEI
+133 APLRTVNGDEI
-144 GVSQILNKIDGEFNQ
+144 GVSQILNKIDGEFDQN
-159 DDLDLLEAMT
+159 DLDMLEAMT

-249 EKSVIKFPNHLGIA
+249 EKSTIRIPNHLGISGA
-263 GTVFTSGKPVN
+263 VFTSGKAVN

-280 DLRFNPGFDKKTG
+280 DLRFNPSFDKQTG
-293 FFTRSILCMPVFNKE
+293 FFTRSILCMPVFSKA

-315 QVLNKKGGSFNAED
+315 QVLNKRGGSFNAED

-372 TFDENFVIK
+372 TFDEHGVVK

-387 LKILK
+387 LRILK
-392 VPHEAAILEQE
+392 VPQEAAILEQQ
-403 ASALFNGPNEWLIK
+403 ASVLFGGPNEWLLH
-417 KLESVEET
+417 KLEAVHEN
-425 EEFLDAEIQVE
+425 EEFLDAEIQIE

-442 NITLSPLLG
+442 NITLTPLMG
-451 KNSSVGRLQ
+451 KN
-460 KGSEKKISPI
+460 EKRQEVDSAP
-470 KDPSVRYEITIGRE
+470 KDN

-509 DPELADQLMAT
+509 DPELADQLMTAD
-520 GAENED
+520 GNDDD

-591 GTPVPHDDDPDRAV
+591 GTPVPHEDDPDRAV
-605 RAAIRMMTDLKT
+605 RAAIRMMTDLKV
-617 FNDKRASE
+617 FNDKRSTE

-690 TYRTRPVDYVIVK
+690 TYRTRQVDYVIVK

-739 WNIGK
+739 WNLGK
-744 WDQAIK
+744 WDQATK
-750 LFNSVL
+750 LFNSVK
-756 KINPSDKA
+756 KINPNDKA

>member
-372 TFDENFVIK
+372 TFDENSVIK

-451 KNSSVGRLQ
+451 KQTAQEKIQKGTEKEIQGNKQSNPTGNIQVGRA
-460 KGSEKKISPI
+460 
-470 KDPSVRYEITIGRE
+470 

-703 GKTEPVGVYEV
+703 GKNRAGRR
-714 LDFHD
+714 L
-719 DESYPNLVEA
+719 
-729 LGLFNDGYRS
+729 RS
-739 WNIGK
+739 
-744 WDQAIK
+744 
-750 LFNSVL
+750 S
-756 KINPSDKA
+756 
-764 AQLYIDRC
+764 
-772 NHMKKNPPKGTWDGV
+772 
-787 WVMTSK
+787 